1 MGEQRIDVRAAVLS
15 YTSAWN
21 LTGLPA
27 ISLPAGQVRG
37 MPVGLQVIGAAGADD
52 QLLQLLA
59 QRYVRT

>member
-1 MGEQRIDVRAAVLS
+1 VLS